1 MWGHFEVSVSNVTK
15 ILILEKIDLLIVICG
30 HVWIF
35 ELVQWFWLAWGY
47 NAQGVTTKD
56 TRHTPL
62 ACLWCM
68 SQTCPILTLGKIA
81 TQKSHLQFWELR
93 RFGVLHHKKIGDDIF
108 DYIRVLHHSGWKS
121 TKVSHLALFINFCPI
136 KIERSGNTVA
146 QVGLL
151 LIL

>member
-56 TRHTPL
+56 TRHT
-62 ACLWCM
+62 ACLFVMHVTNLPNFDTRQNCDIKV
-68 SQTCPILTLGKIA
+68 SLTILRA
-81 TQKSHLQFWELR
+81 
-93 RFGVLHHKKIGDDIF
+93 KKI
-108 DYIRVLHHSGWKS
+108 W
-121 TKVSHLALFINFCPI
+121 CP
-136 KIERSGNTVA
+136 SP
-146 QVGLL
+146 
-151 LIL
+151 